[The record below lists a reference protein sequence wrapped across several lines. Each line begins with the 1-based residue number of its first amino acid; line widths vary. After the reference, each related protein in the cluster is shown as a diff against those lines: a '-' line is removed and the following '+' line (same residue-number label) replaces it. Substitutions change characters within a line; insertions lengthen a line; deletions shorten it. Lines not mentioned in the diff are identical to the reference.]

1 MSKDFIRGKINSESL
16 DKAVRQNKQLD
27 YLLTSEISDN
37 YNYKYFE
44 EYIKRDY
51 FTDDIFLN
59 WAKSLFKKDNF
70 LSFVKYF
77 QNPNPSSSLIKDK
90 VLDPLSRVFFSSD
103 SHFNYIIKG
112 ELQKRPKEIDDDFDQ
127 ELFNAILFRHNDI
140 IVHDLKDTNKPY
152 REIVSIDKVVSIDAD
167 KEKIYKVAYTA
178 KTTRDGK
185 DVYGYA
191 YIDDKEYSFYAKDF
205 NLVDTNPH
213 DLGFCPVGFVVN
225 KGFGKDIIS
234 KESFFSY
241 LKGDL
246 MHYCFLITLQRMT
259 DVNGATPIIV
269 RPKVN
274 IEQENSN
281 DFDNRNG
288 EPMSLNQIGGQVSKE
303 VKSSAGSKANF
314 LTAGTVIEA
323 PINEKEDGS
332 IDVDFI
338 RNFFTFHYTPT
349 EALDLLEKRIK
360 KVESDILVSS
370 IGESRQSMTS
380 EGSKSDSEIKSVTV
394 VSKED
399 KLRTIS
405 NTMSHSKNFSD
416 MTMLSLA
423 YGRNNIEV
431 DVFYGSDFFLETD
444 KEMYKKIET
453 APNNIERSN
462 ILLKITQ
469 KRGMFNKMKY
479 KREFILYKLLPY
491 STDLDFDKALQ
502 RENIVSDEVFVLQ
515 TQFSYWIAK
524 FESFYG
530 NIVIFW
536 DDLGDAKESEKIIYI
551 KKLILDL
558 ITKNRNYGKKTDS

>member
-1 MSKDFIRGKINSESL
+1 MSKEFIKGKINSESL
-16 DKAVRQNKQLD
+16 NKAVRQNKHLN
-27 YLLTSEISDN
+27 YLLTSKISDDFD
-37 YNYKYFE
+37 YKYFE
-44 EYIKRDY
+44 EYINRDY

-59 WAKSLFKKDNF
+59 WAKTLFKKDNF

-77 QNPNPSSSLIKDK
+77 QNPNPSSSLIQNK
-90 VLDPLSRVFFSSD
+90 VLEPLSRIFFSSD

-112 ELQKRPKEIDDDFDQ
+112 ELQKLPNEVDDDFDQ

-140 IVHDLKDTNKPY
+140 IVHDLKDANKPY

-167 KEKIYKVAYTA
+167 KEKIHKVAYTA
-178 KTTRDGK
+178 KTNINGEI
-185 DVYGYA
+185 VYGYA
-191 YIDDKEYSFYAKDF
+191 YIDDKKYSFYTKDF
-205 NLVDTNPH
+205 NLLNNQPH
-213 DLGFCPVGFVVN
+213 DLGFCPVCFVVN
-225 KGFGKDIIS
+225 KGFDKDIIS

-241 LKGDL
+241 LRGDL
-246 MHYCFLITLQRMT
+246 IHYCFLISLQRMT

-274 IEQENSN
+274 IEHENSN

-288 EPMSLNQIGGQVSKE
+288 DPMSLNQIGGQVSKE
-303 VKSSAGSKANF
+303 VRASSGSKANF

-323 PINEKEDGS
+323 PLNEKEDGA
-332 IDVDFI
+332 IDIDFI
-338 RNFFTFHYTPT
+338 KNFFTFHYTPP
-349 EALDLLEKRIK
+349 ESLELLEKRIK
-360 KVESDILVSS
+360 QVESDILVSS
-370 IGESRQSMTS
+370 IGDSRQSMTP

-399 KLRTIS
+399 KLRRIS
-405 NTMSHSKNFSD
+405 NTMSHCKNFSD

-423 YGRNNIEV
+423 YGKDNVEV
-431 DVFYGSDFFLETD
+431 DIFYGSDFFLETD
-444 KEMYKKIET
+444 KEMYKKLEI

-469 KRGMFNKMKY
+469 KRSMFNKIKY

-491 STDLDFDKALQ
+491 STDLDFEKALE
-502 RENIVSDEVFVLQ
+502 RENIVSDEVFIMQ

-530 NIVIFW
+530 NIVMFW
-536 DDLGDAKESEKIIYI
+536 KNLGQSKESDKIVVIRN
-551 KKLILDL
+551 LIIDL
-558 ITKNRNYGKKTDS
+558 IIKSTNNGKETKR